1 MSFALTL
8 DNISCERDDRV
19 LFSQLSARFSSGDL
33 VQIVG
38 PNGAGK
44 TTLLKVITGISGRYT
59 GDLTWSDTSS
69 GISSEACSEHN
80 AETNS
85 DRSQND
91 HPIPSYDFNASMLY
105 LGHMT
110 GINSSLTP
118 MENLQWYFG
127 LHGAKSDGDVI
138 VSLKDILRALAQVG
152 LGGYEDFP
160 CHQMSAG
167 QQRRV
172 ALARL
177 YISKAPLWVLDEP
190 FTAIDKQGVQSLE
203 RCINAHR
210 KTGGIVVL
218 TTHQSMHESDPIM
231 IDLADYQHDEAID
244 QGKGLG

>member
-1 MSFALTL
+1 MPFALTL

-19 LFSQLSARFSSGDL
+19 LFSQLSARFVSGDL

-59 GDLTWSDTSS
+59 GALTWCDSETSLQ
-69 GISSEACSEHN
+69 
-80 AETNS
+80 AEDASATQPS
-85 DRSQND
+85 CSQNNYA
-91 HPIPSYDFNASMLY
+91 IPSYDFNASMLY

-127 LHGAKSDGDVI
+127 LHGAKNVGDVF
-138 VSLKDILRALAQVG
+138 VSAKDIFGALAQVG
-152 LGGYEDFP
+152 LSGYEDFP
-160 CHQMSAG
+160 CYQMSAG

-190 FTAIDKQGVQSLE
+190 FTAIDKQGVQALE
-203 RCINAHR
+203 RCINDHR
-210 KTGGIVVL
+210 SSGGIVVL
-218 TTHQSMHESDPIM
+218 TTHQSMHESDPKV
-231 IDLADYQHDEAID
+231 IDLADYQHSESLNEE
-244 QGKGLG
+244 LG

>member
-1 MSFALTL
+1 MPFALTL
-8 DNISCERDDRV
+8 NNISCERDDRL

-44 TTLLKVITGISGRYT
+44 TTLLKVITGISSRYT
-59 GDLTWSDTSS
+59 GALTWTQTQT
-69 GISSEACSEHN
+69 
-80 AETNS
+80 ETAP
-85 DRSQND
+85 DRPQND
-91 HPIPSYDFNASMLY
+91 HVIPSYDFNASMLY

-127 LHGAKSDGDVI
+127 LHGIKGENEAVVSVNDV
-138 VSLKDILRALAQVG
+138 RGALSQVG
-152 LGGYEDFP
+152 LSGYEDFP

-190 FTAIDKQGVQSLE
+190 FTAIDKQGVQALE

-210 KTGGIVVL
+210 SRGGIVVL
-218 TTHQSMHESDPIM
+218 TTHQSMHESDPKV
-231 IDLADYQHDEAID
+231 IDLADYQHGDSTRQNED
-244 QGKGLG
+244 LV

>member
-1 MSFALTL
+1 M
-8 DNISCERDDRV
+8 

-59 GDLTWSDTSS
+59 GALTWT
-69 GISSEACSEHN
+69 
-80 AETNS
+80 ETQTETAP
-85 DRSQND
+85 DRLQND
-91 HPIPSYDFNASMLY
+91 HAIPSYDFNASMLY

-127 LHGAKSDGDVI
+127 LHGIKGEDEAVVSVSDIRG
-138 VSLKDILRALAQVG
+138 ALSQVG
-152 LGGYEDFP
+152 LSGYEDFP

-190 FTAIDKQGVQSLE
+190 FTAIDKQGVQALE

-210 KTGGIVVL
+210 SRGGIVIL
-218 TTHQSMHESDPIM
+218 TTHQSMHESDPKV
-231 IDLADYQHDEAID
+231 IDLADYQNGDSVRQREE
-244 QGKGLG
+244 LV

>member
-19 LFSQLSARFSSGDL
+19 LFSQLSLRFSSGDL

-44 TTLLKVITGISGRYT
+44 TTLLKVITGISGRYS
-59 GDLTWSDTSS
+59 GALTWSETTSES
-69 GISSEACSEHN
+69 
-80 AETNS
+80 
-85 DRSQND
+85 RSQND
-91 HPIPSYDFNASMLY
+91 HAIPSHDFNASMLY

-127 LHGAKSDGDVI
+127 LHGAKSDGDVL
-138 VSLKDILRALAQVG
+138 VSAKDIVAALSEVG
-152 LGGYEDFP
+152 LTGYEDFP
-160 CHQMSAG
+160 CYQMSAG

-190 FTAIDKQGVQSLE
+190 FTAIDKQGVQALE
-203 RCINAHR
+203 RCINDHR
-210 KTGGIVVL
+210 RSGGIVVL
-218 TTHQSMHESDPIM
+218 TTHQSMHESDPVV
-231 IDLADYQHDEAID
+231 IDLADYQGAESIG
-244 QGKGLG
+244 QREEGV